1 MQMRRLLAGIL
12 AATVL
17 ACSSGTASTTSVDA
31 PVTTAS
37 APVATADPG
46 SVGSMSDMPAECVS
60 AFRSYLQAIEPIVEG
75 VDFESATQA
84 DFEALSAQFE
94 AATGDFEEETATCPE
109 LDLTAEE
116 SYATMIEFAEDE
128 APGTVA
134 YFEFIQG
141 FIGNIPTGVTG
152 VTGSG
157 DCETDIAAMQEL
169 VDRGGTVSDLTVA
182 EGNEVTELLV
192 AIGSSC
198 SPARLNEFLAK
209 EDVAAYLFPGG

>member
-1 MQMRRLLAGIL
+1 MQIRRLFAGIL
-12 AATVL
+12 AATAL
-17 ACSSGTASTTSVDA
+17 ACSSGTASTTGVAA

-37 APVATADPG
+37 APVETADPG
-46 SVGSMSDMPAECVS
+46 SVGSMGDMPAECVS
-60 AFRSYLQAIEPIVEG
+60 AFRSYLQTIEPIVEG
-75 VDFESATQA
+75 VDFESATQEE
-84 DFEALSAQFE
+84 FEALSAQFE

-116 SYATMIEFAEDE
+116 SFATIIEFAEDE

-141 FIGNIPTGVTG
+141 FIGNVPTG

-157 DCETDIAAMQEL
+157 DCEADIAAMREW

-182 EGNEVTELLV
+182 EGNEVTALLV
-192 AIGSSC
+192 AVGSSC
-198 SPARLNEFLAK
+198 SPARLNEFLAE